1 MCLHLENCCTQS
13 SEAAISSSLCRRRH
27 LQKGNY
33 FKCICSDVR
42 CTCVCYYSWC
52 SQSQVPE
59 LPVFIYSTD
68 EKKNLSHIGCCLYK
82 WALFLCLQSTG
93 LGSCHHLNLLC
104 NVQHRRLCWAIER
117 AYHCTEHTW
126 LCRLPTWG
134 SSMSGSVVVR
144 LGMQAFRVF
153 SHLLKKENYMLA
165 GTVIFSVRRNNM
177 LSGHNL

>member
-1 MCLHLENCCTQS
+1 MCLHLESCCTQS
-13 SEAAISSSLCRRRH
+13 SEAAISSSLCRRRR

-82 WALFLCLQSTG
+82 WALFPCLQSTG

-117 AYHCTEHTW
+117 LSLHGAHVTLQVANVGLQHVW
-126 LCRLPTWG
+126 LCGGKTWHAG
-134 SSMSGSVVVR
+134 VQGFFSSFKERKLHVSGYS
-144 LGMQAFRVF
+144 
-153 SHLLKKENYMLA
+153 N
-165 GTVIFSVRRNNM
+165 IFSKEK
-177 LSGHNL
+177 